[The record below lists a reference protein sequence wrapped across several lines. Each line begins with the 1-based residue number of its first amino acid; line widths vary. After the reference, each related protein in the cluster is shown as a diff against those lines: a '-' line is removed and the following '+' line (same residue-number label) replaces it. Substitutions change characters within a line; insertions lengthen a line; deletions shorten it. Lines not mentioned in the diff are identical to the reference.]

1 MISIFVIII
10 IIILCCACFLIWA
23 ECSELCECC
32 DNKHSS
38 DTNIDTNNK
47 LEITCD
53 IIKSP
58 IQSNFVE
65 I

>member
-10 IIILCCACFLIWA
+10 IIILCCTCFLIWG
-23 ECSELCECC
+23 ECSELCDCC
-32 DNKHSS
+32 DNKNSS
-38 DTNIDTNNK
+38 DTNNK
-47 LEITCD
+47 LEISD
-53 IIKSP
+53 VIIKSP